1 MEKANKVLK
10 PIVIVLG
17 VLIIAMIALT
27 VVVKVVGGKNKG
39 TVSVESS
46 GETEQ
51 GETEDGEDTQSKWSF
66 DDVSITSGSNG
77 TSGETE
83 TETETE
89 EKKSAMDDPAAY
101 ILENSQTTALTDA
114 DLKDLT
120 AEELYYAK
128 YEIYARNGY
137 VFEDAALNT
146 YFTGKSWYTANADF
160 TPDLLTDVEKTNFA
174 YIETYATDN
183 NLTYTP

>member
-10 PIVIVLG
+10 PIVIVMG
-17 VLIIAMIALT
+17 VLIVAMIALT
-27 VVVKVVGGKNKG
+27 VVVKVTGGKNKG
-39 TVSVESS
+39 TVSVEGS

-51 GETEDGEDTQSKWSF
+51 GEVENTEEAIKEWSF
-66 DDVSITSGSNG
+66 DDISVTSGYEAS
-77 TSGETE
+77 SEPATE
-83 TETETE
+83 D
-89 EKKSAMDDPAAY
+89 KKSAMDDPAAY
-101 ILENSQTTALTDA
+101 ILENSQTTVLTDA

-128 YEIYARNGY
+128 NEIYARNGF
-137 VFEDAALNT
+137 VFEDATLNT

-160 TPDLLTDVEKTNFA
+160 TPDLLTETESTNYAF
-174 YIETYATDN
+174 IENYATTN

>member
-51 GETEDGEDTQSKWSF
+51 GETEDGEDAQSKWSF

-77 TSGETE
+77 ASEE

-160 TPDLLTDVEKTNFA
+160 TPDLLTDVEETNFA